1 MSKANLFLLMVII
14 GFLVPAHATTP
25 DDLVIAAK
33 ACPGVEDARV
43 IVEPSHIGITI
54 RPLSYAT
61 SEDLEET
68 IAILIADYGYLLNA
82 TPGYIGYLR
91 IGLATRSTGQ
101 IVAIWEARPD
111 GTRQHFDTASN
122 SILLDYVDE
131 VIAKG
136 KYLQYSDRYGDV
148 TKSVTT
154 SEGRLSASVGNW
166 L

>member
-1 MSKANLFLLMVII
+1 MSKANLFMLMVLI
-14 GFLVPAHATTP
+14 GFLMPAQATTP
-25 DDLVIAAK
+25 DDIAIVAK
-33 ACPGVEDARV
+33 ECPGVEDAIV
-43 IVEPSHIGITI
+43 IVDSSHIGITI

-68 IAILIADYGYLLNA
+68 IAILIAGYGYLLDA

-91 IGLATRSTGQ
+91 IGLATRSSGQ
-101 IVAIWEARPD
+101 IVAIWEARPE
-111 GTRQHFDTASN
+111 GTRQHFDTESN
-122 SILLDYVDE
+122 SILLSYVDE

-136 KYLQYSDRYGDV
+136 KYLQYSDRYGDA

-154 SEGRLSASVGNW
+154 EEGRLSASVGNW

>member
-1 MSKANLFLLMVII
+1 MSKANSFLLMILI
-14 GFLVPAHATTP
+14 GFLMPAQATTP
-25 DDLVIAAK
+25 DDLVIVAK

-43 IVEPSHIGITI
+43 VVDQSHIGITI

-61 SEDLEET
+61 SDDLEET
-68 IAILIADYGYLLNA
+68 IAILVAGYGYLLNA
-82 TPGYIGYLR
+82 TPGYIGYLK

-101 IVAIWEARPD
+101 IVAIWEARPE
-111 GTRQHFDTASN
+111 GARQHFDTESN
-122 SILLDYVDE
+122 SILLSYVDE

-136 KYLQYSDRYGDV
+136 KYLQYSDGYGDV